1 MFNNAGELEVAAGLF
16 NNAGESEVAAGL
28 FNNAGELEVAAG
40 ILFGGSEMRGSES
53 VSVQPSV
60 KDVGVRVTG
69 KFALQD
75 RILQIN
81 QNEITVKKT
90 VL

>member
-1 MFNNAGELEVAAGLF
+1 MF

-28 FNNAGELEVAAG
+28 FNDSGESEVAAG

-53 VSVQPSV
+53 VSVQPSA

-69 KFALQD
+69 KFALQVCKS
-75 RILQIN
+75 IKIK
-81 QNEITVKKT
+81 ITVKKT